1 MSRDD
6 VMDQMDTGNKQDD
19 VMDLVETGDESW

>member
-19 VMDLVETGDESW
+19 VMDLVETGGESW